1 MEITKTTTAIEQK
14 LDLNLFQ
21 LVVLLS
27 KRAKELMLNAK
38 PQIDWKS
45 DSVVEIA
52 IREVF
57 SEKIKS
63 KA

>member
-57 SEKIKS
+57 SEKIKP